1 MKATT
6 QSAVGGRPTE
16 GEPAVTSLEL
26 IGAKLQDALRDRD
39 HQPPYVTFTV
49 ELMPGEARAILKA
62 LALLDIVRKAVK
74 D

>member
-1 MKATT
+1 M
-6 QSAVGGRPTE
+6 
-16 GEPAVTSLEL
+16 TSLEL
-26 IGAKLQDALRDRD
+26 IGAKLQDKLREHD

-49 ELMPGEARAILKA
+49 DLMPGEARAILKG